1 MIPLFM
7 DTDILI
13 VGAGPA
19 GSVTARY
26 AAEQGLKVTIIE
38 QRPEVGLPVRCGELM
53 PSVEEIVSMFPNL
66 EDAESLFD
74 IPYGLH
80 RRAMEG
86 IKLVD
91 PKERVYEFPWTG
103 YTTDRDRFDQYLAG
117 KAQEAGAELITSC
130 RFSDASSGV
139 AKTSMGD
146 ISYKV
151 IIGADGPGSR
161 TAKALGLPANRH
173 PYPAV
178 TSQADGDFGPYVQM
192 FFGGIAPGAYGWIIP
207 KDTEANIGVGFSP
220 KFAQGSLS
228 EYMDRFVQ
236 MRGLTPT
243 RKLEGKF
250 VPSEGPVAK
259 TFTEDGLLVGDSA
272 GFVIPVNGGGLPL
285 AMIGGR
291 ICAQAAVD
299 KITKGVSLDHYQPAW
314 DRVLGDPLRLA
325 AKNKRMADRFAFHS
339 DFTTGFCMRFLG
351 TRRMGNLIRCKRLFF
366 GN

>member
-1 MIPLFM
+1 MFA
-7 DTDILI
+7 DTDVLV

-26 AAEQGLKVTIIE
+26 IAEQGLKVTMIE

-53 PSVEEIVSMFPNL
+53 PSVAEIQSMFPNL
-66 EDAESLFD
+66 TEAEELFD
-74 IPYGLH
+74 IPSDLH
-80 RRAMEG
+80 RRAIEG
-86 IKLVD
+86 IKLFD
-91 PKERVYEFPWTG
+91 PKDRCYEFPFTG
-103 YTTDRDRFDQYLAG
+103 YTTDRDRFDQHLAHM
-117 KAQEAGAELITSC
+117 AQDAGAELITSC
-130 RFSDASSGV
+130 RFKDAEAGV
-139 AKTSMGD
+139 ANTSMGD
-146 ISYKV
+146 ISYKI

-161 TAKALGLPANRH
+161 TAKALGLPTNRN

-220 KFAQGSLS
+220 KFAQGSLT
-228 EYMDRFVQ
+228 EYMDRFVAK
-236 MRGLTPT
+236 RGLTPT

-259 TFTEDGLLVGDSA
+259 TFTEDGMLVGDAA
-272 GFVIPVNGGGLPL
+272 GFVISVNGGGLPL

-291 ICAQAAVD
+291 VCAKAAVD
-299 KITKGVSLDHYQPAW
+299 RIRDGISLDHYQPAW
-314 DRVLGDPLRLA
+314 DAILGEPLRIA
-325 AKNKRMADRFAFHS
+325 AKNKRMADRFAFHT

-351 TRRMGNLIRCKRLFF
+351 TRRMGNLIRCKHLFF